1 MNIKINNYN
10 KRLKKR
16 DVLKNVN
23 FEFNSGKIYGLHGR
37 NGSGKTM
44 LLRAIS
50 GLILP
55 DSGEVVIDGQVIG
68 KDIDFPQSVGIIIEH
83 MTLADEYSA
92 FKNLEMLAK
101 IKKIATKD
109 DITNALNA
117 VGLDAD
123 SKQKVKTFS
132 LGMKQKL
139 NIAQAIMEKPK
150 LLLLDEPTNA
160 LDDETMFSIRELL
173 LKLKDDGTLII
184 IASHNKE
191 ELSALSDEIVE
202 IKDGQIVDCN
212 TNITSKP

>member
-212 TNITSKP
+212 TNITAV